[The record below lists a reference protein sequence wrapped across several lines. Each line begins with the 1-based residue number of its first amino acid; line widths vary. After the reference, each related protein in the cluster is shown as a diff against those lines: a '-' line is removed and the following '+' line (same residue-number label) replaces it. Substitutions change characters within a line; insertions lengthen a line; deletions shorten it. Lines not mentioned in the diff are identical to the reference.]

1 MIGIITAMREELA
14 PLLRRARIARVVDG
28 RYHVGTLDGAEVVL
42 VAGGDGLEQAERAA
56 AALLE
61 TFKLSLL
68 VGAGIGGAVDP
79 SLKRGDIVTGTAHP
93 MFAGVRVVRVRSAG
107 RIATTKRGIGDAD
120 VVDTESDGWARA
132 ASRAGVPLVVVRV
145 IYDAADE
152 VIPGFVAND
161 GPIDRGAIVRH
172 ALRHPSVIPALLRM
186 RGRVRRCSNALAEFV
201 ARSLG
206 STDARL
212 HQLLV
217 DTSRTFALCIPPLE
231 EPARRQLTI
240 AYLLFRIADTFEDAS
255 HWPVSDRLAALDQ
268 FCALLRDP
276 DAEDARRVTQS
287 WSERRPATHAG
298 YMRLIADVPMV
309 LSAFAAL
316 PAAARDI
323 IRDHVVRSAEGM
335 ARYVAMTEHGALRL
349 ADVDQLHDYCY
360 QVAGIVGEM
369 CTELFLVNA
378 PQLQNAAAFLR
389 ARAAAFGEGLQL
401 VNILK
406 DADSDRAEGR
416 TYIPPGVDRR
426 EVLALARKALQSAA
440 EYTKAVRNAGAP
452 AGMITFNALP
462 VAFAEATLDRL
473 ETTKATKISR
483 AEVFRIMREV
493 RELIPG
499 TR

>member
-14 PLLRRARIARVVDG
+14 PLVRRAKIARVVDG
-28 RYHVGTLDGAEVVL
+28 RFHVGTLNGADVVL
-42 VAGGDGLEQAERAA
+42 VAGGDGLQQAERTAS
-56 AALLE
+56 ALLE
-61 TFKLSLL
+61 QFKLSLL

-79 SLKRGDIVTGTAHP
+79 SLQRGAIVISAEHP
-93 MFAGVRVVRVRSAG
+93 MFAGAPAVRIRSVG
-107 RIATTKRGIGDAD
+107 RIAASKRGIAGAD

-132 ASRAGVPLVVVRV
+132 AARAGVQLVVVRV
-145 IYDAADE
+145 VYDTADE
-152 VIPGFVAND
+152 EIPQFVAGD
-161 GPIDRGAIVRH
+161 GPVDRSAIVRH
-172 ALRHPSVIPALLRM
+172 ALTHPSVIPGLMRM
-186 RGRVRRCSNALAEFV
+186 RSRLRRSADALADFIG
-201 ARSLG
+201 RSLE

-255 HWPVSDRLAALDQ
+255 HWPVADRLAALDQ
-268 FCALLRDP
+268 FCALLRNP
-276 DAEDARRVTQS
+276 DAADARRVTQS
-287 WSERRPATHAG
+287 WYERRPATHGG
-298 YMRLIADVPMV
+298 YMHLIADVPMV
-309 LSAFAAL
+309 LAAFAAL
-316 PAAARDI
+316 PAAARDV

-349 ADVDQLHDYCY
+349 ADVGQLRDYCY

-369 CTELFLVNA
+369 CTELFLINA
-378 PQLQNAAAFLR
+378 PQLQSAAPFLR

-406 DADSDRAEGR
+406 DTDSDRAEGR
-416 TYIPPGVDRR
+416 SYIPPGVDRR
-426 EVLALARKALQSAA
+426 EVLALARKALQSAT
-440 EYTKAVRNAGAP
+440 EYTNAVRAAGAP

-483 AEVFRIMREV
+483 AEVFRIMREI